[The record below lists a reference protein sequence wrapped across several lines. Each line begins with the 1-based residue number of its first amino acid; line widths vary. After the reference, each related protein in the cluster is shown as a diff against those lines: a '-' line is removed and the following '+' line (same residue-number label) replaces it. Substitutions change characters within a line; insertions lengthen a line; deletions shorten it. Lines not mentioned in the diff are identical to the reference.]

1 MKIVRTLIITL
12 GLYLIS
18 FFITFNYAFSVLRI
32 DDDSAYLFSLLVFIV
47 LEIPIF
53 ACIVVNKVKK
63 LLESREQPAP
73 PPAAEETAEE
83 TDE

>member
-1 MKIVRTLIITL
+1 MLAVIINFIFYFVFILLTCNVMNSSVEAATL
-12 GLYLIS
+12 
-18 FFITFNYAFSVLRI
+18 FFIA
-32 DDDSAYLFSLLVFIV
+32 V

-53 ACIVVNKVKK
+53 ASVILRRLKNIA
-63 LLESREQPAP
+63 EPREQPAP

>member
-1 MKIVRTLIITL
+1 MKAVIINL
-12 GLYLIS
+12 VLYLVYLLFAMQLVFPTFEAATL
-18 FFITFNYAFSVLRI
+18 FFIA
-32 DDDSAYLFSLLVFIV
+32 V

-53 ACIVVNKVKK
+53 ASVILRRLKNIA
-63 LLESREQPAP
+63 EPREQPAP